1 MTENFDARRAPET
14 PISFDQKVVTI
25 LADFPE
31 GTNHRRLFFEVC
43 GYNKDDA
50 SIEEFDAF
58 YEEIEALIEAG
69 VIARFRIKLH
79 DKAQILKVVRLSL
92 PHIAKGKQAFTPN
105 SHNRD
110 ERFRVEAI
118 QRLLTVPPNF
128 EEDVKALLDCC
139 AGEMHIN
146 DLTRLF
152 PNMTFP
158 ENGAPRTPYLAI
170 IEAMKPLVKKGI
182 VVYAG
187 GGVYRSP
194 ARPR

>member
-43 GYNKDDA
+43 GYNKEDA
-50 SIEEFDAF
+50 STEQFDAF

-69 VIARFRIKLH
+69 VVARFRIKLH

-92 PHIAKGKQAFTPN
+92 PHIAEGKPAFTPN
-105 SHNRD
+105 SHKRD

-118 QRLLTVPPNF
+118 QSLLTVPPKF
-128 EEDVKALLDCC
+128 EEDVKTLLDCC

-146 DLTRLF
+146 DLTLLF

-158 ENGAPRTPYLAI
+158 ENGAPRAPYLAI
-170 IEAMKPLVKKGI
+170 IEA
-182 VVYAG
+182 
-187 GGVYRSP
+187 
-194 ARPR
+194 